1 MAKIGY
7 ARVSSENQNLDLQ
20 LESLKDCGKIF
31 TDKQSGKDNERPQLK
46 ECLKFLKTGDT
57 LKVWKLSRLGRSTAG
72 LLEILQELRDRKI
85 TFESHT
91 EGIDTN
97 SAMGRLIFGILGSI
111 AEFEREIIL
120 ENQMAGIAAAKASG
134 KKWGGRKPV
143 NLDKLQAIALFIEQG
158 KSVKE
163 ACQLI
168 GVNKSVW
175 FRNRHRVINTSNNEG
190 QRKN

>member
-72 LLEILQELRDRKI
+72 LLEILQELRDKKI

-111 AEFEREIIL
+111 AEFEREVIL

-143 NLDKLQAIALFIEQG
+143 SLDKLQAIALFIEQG

-175 FRNRHRVINTSNNEG
+175 FRNRHRVNTSNNEG
-190 QRKN
+190 RSKN